1 MKETYRRI
9 DRENL
14 STGVNMREMG
24 EERRLFVRNQKLFAD
39 MRTAYAREQ
48 ITRQELLTLRG
59 QIKAGDAEG
68 ARNGLGRL
76 LERSG
81 AYV

>member
-9 DRENL
+9 DRENQ

-59 QIKAGDAEG
+59 QIKAGDAAG
-68 ARNGLGRL
+68 AQKGLLILLGR
-76 LERSG
+76 ES
-81 AYV
+81 AT